1 MGRSCKGMDGPELAV
16 VDILGEAAGRGGKL
30 EDRRVWMTTRKY
42 DARYLNSVRR
52 EQLSSLIPYE

>member
-1 MGRSCKGMDGPELAV
+1 MDGPELAV